1 MIRSQWRD
9 ARSLKHDP
17 DPSVSM
23 NEQSRSPLPKAMGTL
38 REALV
43 GMIEDYARHMDHVD
57 LLRQRINGRIRARI

>member
-1 MIRSQWRD
+1 
-9 ARSLKHDP
+9 
-17 DPSVSM
+17 M